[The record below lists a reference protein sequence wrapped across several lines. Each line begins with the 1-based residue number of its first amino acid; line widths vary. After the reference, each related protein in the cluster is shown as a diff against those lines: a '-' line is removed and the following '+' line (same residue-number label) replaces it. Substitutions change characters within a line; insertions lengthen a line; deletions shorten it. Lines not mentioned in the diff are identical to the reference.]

1 MESTWTNN
9 TPQQTLEDFRS
20 DFTHL
25 KMLLDA
31 FTQEMSAIGTG
42 GSTVSDTASG
52 TASGTGA
59 VSSYRS
65 IILVRG
71 CSYQLVF
78 PHGYDIVSQALSK
91 PEGVHF
97 AGFFSKRSSEASE
110 DVMNKVSQT
119 EDQLIEELRVSTSK
133 STTERVH

>member
-9 TPQQTLEDFRS
+9 TPQQTIEDFRS

-31 FTQEMSAIGTG
+31 FTQEMSATGTG
-42 GSTVSDTASG
+42 GS

-71 CSYQLVF
+71 CRYQLVF